1 MKIGDVV
8 ISTAGHDMGEL
19 FIVQETLGEY
29 AFLID
34 GKNKPFEKPKKKKN
48 KHIVRVGTVCEELAK
63 RLNSEKAVL
72 DADIR
77 KQIKVFRN
85 QIKENVCQK
94 KM

>member
-8 ISTAGHDMGEL
+8 ISTAGHDMGEI

-29 AFLID
+29 CFLID
-34 GKNKPFEKPKKKKN
+34 GKNKPFEKPKKKKY
-48 KHIVRVGTVCEELAK
+48 KHIVKVGTVCEELAQK
-63 RLNSEKAVL
+63 LNSKKTVL
-72 DADIR
+72 DADVR